1 MHCINSYFDP
11 GGRGRGGRGRGG
23 GSRTAAAAPPKRSR
37 YRDTSEDEEED
48 SEEEEDVTTSE
59 DGETVPV
66 KGVGRAA
73 ASAAQP
79 AVSASGRPARN
90 CRRSTNYA
98 ELEAGDDVLDYLL
111 GN

>member
-1 MHCINSYFDP
+1 
-11 GGRGRGGRGRGG
+11 
-23 GSRTAAAAPPKRSR
+23 
-37 YRDTSEDEEED
+37 
-48 SEEEEDVTTSE
+48 
-59 DGETVPV
+59 V
-66 KGVGRAA
+66 KGAGRAA